1 MSAGSMGSRPYIG
14 PCSVDLRAARRIPD
28 GRAVATLRVFLRGPD
43 TDAMTLAF
51 IAGLGPLELAI
62 ILLIVLVIVGG
73 KRLPH
78 LGRQIGGGVKEFKD
92 SVTSRTDKQWDDDGD
107 DERAEVQA
115 ALGRPEHET
124 EPLDG
129 EVVRERET

>member
-1 MSAGSMGSRPYIG
+1 
-14 PCSVDLRAARRIPD
+14 
-28 GRAVATLRVFLRGPD
+28 
-43 TDAMTLAF
+43 MTLAF

-92 SVTSRTDKQWDDDGD
+92 TVTSRTDKQWDDAGD